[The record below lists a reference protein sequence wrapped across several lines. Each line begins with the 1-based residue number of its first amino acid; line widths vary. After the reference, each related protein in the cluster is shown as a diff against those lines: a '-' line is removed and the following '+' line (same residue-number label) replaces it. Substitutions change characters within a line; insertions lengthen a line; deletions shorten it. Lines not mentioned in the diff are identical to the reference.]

1 MAGEDTQTTPRRGV
15 VFWVEMNTA
24 EILSAIDEKISRLTQ
39 IRSLLGGLDTA
50 VALPDR
56 LAPDTAPR
64 RGRPKGSKNKAI
76 SFKPSE
82 FSSPKRRTMSPEGKA
97 RIAAAQRARWAR
109 QHAEVVTPKA
119 QKSSNA
125 VTAARLNPSSKSSY
139 KASSV
144 PKRQKTAVK
153 SAGTKHVPAKQPNK
167 VKASPA
173 KSATQSEA
181 AKKKASKVAAGSKAI
196 KRTASKS
203 LNTKATRSRTA
214 PRKRPASSKA
224 ISQTETPPGGTTES
238 SAAAE

>member
-1 MAGEDTQTTPRRGV
+1 MAGEDSQTTPRRGL

-39 IRSLLGGLDTA
+39 IRSLLGGVDTA
-50 VALPDR
+50 AAVPKTPTPDSAR
-56 LAPDTAPR
+56 R
-64 RGRPKGSKNKAI
+64 RGRPKGSKNKAT
-76 SFKPSE
+76 SFTPSE
-82 FSSPKRRTMSPEGKA
+82 FSPPKRRTMSPEGKA

-109 QHAEVVTPKA
+109 QHDEVVTPNA

-125 VTAARLNPSSKSSY
+125 VTAARLNPSSESLY

-144 PKRQKTAVK
+144 PKRQKTAFK
-153 SAGTKHVPAKQPNK
+153 SAGTKHAPAKRPNK
-167 VKASPA
+167 VKASPTE
-173 KSATQSEA
+173 SATQSEA

-203 LNTKATRSRTA
+203 LNTKATRFRTA
-214 PRKRPASSKA
+214 PRKRPASRKA
-224 ISQTETPPGGTTES
+224 NSQTETPPGGTTES